1 MDARAVT
8 TIRPRQGQPG
18 RVASVRLGEAGQAMV
33 EFVVLLPLVVLL
45 FGVAFT
51 GWQGMQTSIRLTTA
65 ARAGAIVAANDLKSG
80 GNALDDATLAVNQE
94 EGVTNVYQDTSP
106 SSDNY
111 VSMSVTT
118 DTLGSAGLTIDVV
131 KISIAHT
138 VLPLVPGVWKLS
150 VTSSATAR
158 YS

>member
-1 MDARAVT
+1 
-8 TIRPRQGQPG
+8 
-18 RVASVRLGEAGQAMV
+18 MV
-33 EFVVLLPLVVLL
+33 EFVVILPLVVLL

-51 GWQGMQTSIRLTTA
+51 GWQGMQSSIRLTTA
-65 ARAGAIVAANDLKSG
+65 ARAAAIVAANDLQTAK

-94 EGVTNVYQDTSP
+94 EGVTNVYQDTS
-106 SSDNY
+106 STADNY
-111 VSMSVTT
+111 VSMSVSA
-118 DTLGSAGLTIDVV
+118 DTLSSAGLTIDVV
-131 KISIAHT
+131 KISVAHT